1 MNVQE
6 PRWGTARRG
15 VAAALAALALHA
27 AGAAQS
33 NAVDHEAG
41 MPIIETILPS
51 RYNTP
56 ATPVGPQVFALAA
69 LGDGSIVAANNAG
82 LLRLAGTGART
93 WNPTHGNVLSL
104 ATAADGTVYVGGIG
118 EIGYFREFG
127 GEFVSL
133 ASWAPRLGVH
143 FGDFWIS
150 VAAADGSAYFAD
162 ATRVFRWDGRTLRIV
177 YAGTPELLIGTAF
190 GRGAAILDP
199 GSGLV
204 AIDADGAHLVRG
216 GERLRAA
223 GPCALASASDGVVSL
238 CSDGSVV
245 HWTADGN
252 ARDLDVDA
260 GVRAILK
267 DAGVTTAKAGDD
279 DGVLV
284 GTRRAGM
291 LWLDRRGA
299 LVGRLSGVPEWGDSR
314 VFSLLLRR
322 DEGFWVGLDYGL
334 AHVEWPGQ
342 LDRYDALLGL
352 PRAALATIRV
362 GGELL
367 AATSRGVYRIGAAR
381 PEQSFVHFEPYVPT
395 RMTLFA
401 MAQAA
406 GTLFLAS
413 GDGVH
418 AVKNGADTRI
428 DAALAYAVLPL
439 DRDGTTLLCGGLD
452 GARLLRRRD
461 ALWTAH
467 DLPGI
472 ANEIR
477 HMQIDDD
484 GAIWLSG
491 NYAGVYRLHLGADAD
506 ATPAVEH
513 FGAPEGLPEG
523 RVNPLRLP
531 GGIVFETREGP
542 MRFDT
547 AAQRFVADAALRTLL
562 PVADGDIRA
571 VAAHGAGRALVVQ
584 HDRVRLVERSADGAW
599 RELATPLARLP
610 RGLDYRD
617 VRVDD
622 DGSIWI
628 AGNEALFR
636 HRPQTQSTLPALP
649 RPHVEIEGADAASRD
664 GQGAFG
670 LGVAPRSVRARFDEA
685 FFVGIEQLRF
695 RTRLTP
701 VETAWSE
708 WQQTPAREVTR
719 LPGGRYRLEVEARDI
734 FGRQSETAGVDFAL
748 EPPWYLRWWAFAGAA
763 LVLAAT
769 IAALVQRREQR
780 LRVRADELAA
790 LVRERT
796 QELERASITDALTG
810 LRNRHYMQ
818 IAGTPW
824 QEHTDG
830 SWLIALVDIDHFKR
844 INDERG
850 HAAGDEVL
858 RAVGRELSGALRAD
872 DIVVRW
878 GGEEFLVIIA
888 IETTEQAIG
897 MVRRL
902 LHAIGDTLVTVPA
915 PPALSVT
922 CSIGWDLVPA
932 GARVSLDYALGRA
945 DRNLYAAKHAGR
957 DCACGPSEN
966 MLIQRV

>member
-1 MNVQE
+1 
-6 PRWGTARRG
+6 
-15 VAAALAALALHA
+15 
-27 AGAAQS
+27 
-33 NAVDHEAG
+33 
-41 MPIIETILPS
+41 
-51 RYNTP
+51 
-56 ATPVGPQVFALAA
+56 
-69 LGDGSIVAANNAG
+69 
-82 LLRLAGTGART
+82 
-93 WNPTHGNVLSL
+93 
-104 ATAADGTVYVGGIG
+104 
-118 EIGYFREFG
+118 
-127 GEFVSL
+127 
-133 ASWAPRLGVH
+133 
-143 FGDFWIS
+143 
-150 VAAADGSAYFAD
+150 
-162 ATRVFRWDGRTLRIV
+162 
-177 YAGTPELLIGTAF
+177 
-190 GRGAAILDP
+190 
-199 GSGLV
+199 
-204 AIDADGAHLVRG
+204 
-216 GERLRAA
+216 
-223 GPCALASASDGVVSL
+223 
-238 CSDGSVV
+238 
-245 HWTADGN
+245 
-252 ARDLDVDA
+252 
-260 GVRAILK
+260 
-267 DAGVTTAKAGDD
+267 
-279 DGVLV
+279 
-284 GTRRAGM
+284 
-291 LWLDRRGA
+291 
-299 LVGRLSGVPEWGDSR
+299 
-314 VFSLLLRR
+314 
-322 DEGFWVGLDYGL
+322 
-334 AHVEWPGQ
+334 
-342 LDRYDALLGL
+342 
-352 PRAALATIRV
+352 
-362 GGELL
+362 
-367 AATSRGVYRIGAAR
+367 
-381 PEQSFVHFEPYVPT
+381 
-395 RMTLFA
+395 
-401 MAQAA
+401 
-406 GTLFLAS
+406 
-413 GDGVH
+413 
-418 AVKNGADTRI
+418 
-428 DAALAYAVLPL
+428 
-439 DRDGTTLLCGGLD
+439 
-452 GARLLRRRD
+452 
-461 ALWTAH
+461 
-467 DLPGI
+467 
-472 ANEIR
+472 
-477 HMQIDDD
+477 
-484 GAIWLSG
+484 
-491 NYAGVYRLHLGADAD
+491 
-506 ATPAVEH
+506 
-513 FGAPEGLPEG
+513 
-523 RVNPLRLP
+523 
-531 GGIVFETREGP
+531 GGIVFETREGT

-780 LRVRADELAA
+780 LRVRADEL
-790 LVRERT
+790 
-796 QELERASITDALTG
+796 
-810 LRNRHYMQ
+810 
-818 IAGTPW
+818 
-824 QEHTDG
+824 TDG